1 MKIAMGENV
10 EIIGAWQ
17 TFIDWWTAV
26 FLAILSQTED
36 PRDRRGLVY
45 SIESLLTIA
54 ICTYLCNGNT
64 FEEMEVFAE
73 THREWLRE
81 KFGMQSVPCADTFNR
96 LFQALAPEAMTQ
108 LLSEL
113 AEHLRVKTPNGLKT
127 IAVDGKT
134 VRGSVK
140 NGRSIHIL
148 NAWAGENRI
157 AIGQLAVDSKSN
169 EITHVPQL
177 LRSLNLKNAI
187 VTADAL
193 NTQAATAQT
202 IIDGKGAYVLPI
214 KKNHPTHRSVITAIM
229 DDVARTQQPGFE
241 QVEKGHG
248 RLETRR
254 CWATEDLS
262 LFLERD
268 KWPGIRSLARI
279 DRARRLPDG
288 TESKE
293 TALFISSLPA
303 DAATIA
309 TAVRQHWGVEN
320 QCHWCLDIVFR
331 EDDCRARTRNAAR
344 NLSALRVVC
353 LNILRHSKVK
363 GSLRIKRFRASF
375 DISTLEQLLF
385 P

>member
-1 MKIAMGENV
+1 M
-10 EIIGAWQ
+10 
-17 TFIDWWTAV
+17 
-26 FLAILSQTED
+26 
-36 PRDRRGLVY
+36 
-45 SIESLLTIA
+45 
-54 ICTYLCNGNT
+54 
-64 FEEMEVFAE
+64 
-73 THREWLRE
+73 
-81 KFGMQSVPCADTFNR
+81 
-96 LFQALAPEAMTQ
+96 
-108 LLSEL
+108 
-113 AEHLRVKTPNGLKT
+113 
-127 IAVDGKT
+127 
-134 VRGSVK
+134 
-140 NGRSIHIL
+140 
-148 NAWAGENRI
+148 
-157 AIGQLAVDSKSN
+157 
-169 EITHVPQL
+169 
-177 LRSLNLKNAI
+177 KNAI

>member
-1 MKIAMGENV
+1 MADIYRLVDG
-10 EIIGAWQ
+10 G
-17 TFIDWWTAV
+17 
-26 FLAILSQTED
+26 FLTILSQTED

-96 LFQALAPEAMTQ
+96 LFQALTPEAMTQ

-127 IAVDGKT
+127 IAVDGK
-134 VRGSVK
+134 RE
-140 NGRSIHIL
+140 NGARKRQKRAFDPCL
-148 NAWAGENRI
+148 ECLGGGEQDCDWATGGRLEKQRNHPR
-157 AIGQLAVDSKSN
+157 
-169 EITHVPQL
+169 PP
-177 LRSLNLKNAI
+177 
-187 VTADAL
+187 TAT
-193 NTQAATAQT
+193 NTAQT

-214 KKNHPTHRSVITAIM
+214 KKNHPTHRSVIAAIM

-248 RLETRR
+248 RLEIRR

-279 DRARRLPDG
+279 DRVRCLPDG

-375 DISTLEQLLF
+375 DISILEQLLNL
-385 P
+385 

>member
-1 MKIAMGENV
+1 MADIYRLVDG
-10 EIIGAWQ
+10 G
-17 TFIDWWTAV
+17 

-344 NLSALRVVC
+344 NLSALRVV
-353 LNILRHSKVK
+353 K

>member
-1 MKIAMGENV
+1 MA
-10 EIIGAWQ
+10 
-17 TFIDWWTAV
+17 
-26 FLAILSQTED
+26 
-36 PRDRRGLVY
+36 
-45 SIESLLTIA
+45 
-54 ICTYLCNGNT
+54 
-64 FEEMEVFAE
+64 VFAE

-96 LFQALAPEAMTQ
+96 LFQALTPEAMTQ

-113 AEHLRVKTPNGLKT
+113 AEHLRVKAPSGLKT

-148 NAWAGENRI
+148 NAWAGDRI

-177 LRSLNLKNAI
+177 LQSLNLQDAI

-193 NTQAATAQT
+193 NTQVTTAQT

-214 KKNHPTHRSVITAIM
+214 KKNHPTHRSVIAAIM
-229 DDVARTQQPGFE
+229 DDVARTQQ

-248 RLETRR
+248 RLEIRR

-279 DRARRLPDG
+279 DRVRRLPDG

-293 TALFISSLPA
+293 TALFISTLPA

-331 EDDCRARTRNAAR
+331 EDACRARSRNAAQ
-344 NLSALRVVC
+344 NLSVLRVC
-353 LNILRHSKVK
+353 LLNLLRHHKTPSD
-363 GSLRIKRFRASF
+363 SFRRMIMRAAV
-375 DISTLEQLLF
+375 DPDYLEFLLNLQQN
-385 P
+385 

>member
-1 MKIAMGENV
+1 MADIYRLVDG
-10 EIIGAWQ
+10 G
-17 TFIDWWTAV
+17 

-81 KFGMQSVPCADTFNR
+81 KFGMRSVPCADTFNR

-279 DRARRLPDG
+279 DRVRCLPDG